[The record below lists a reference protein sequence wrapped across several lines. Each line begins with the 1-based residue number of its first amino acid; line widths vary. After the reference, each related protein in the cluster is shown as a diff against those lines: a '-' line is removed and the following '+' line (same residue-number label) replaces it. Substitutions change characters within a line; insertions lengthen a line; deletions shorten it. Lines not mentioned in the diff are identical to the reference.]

1 MDPAV
6 NLAEIAGLCPA
17 RLTGADLYALCA
29 DALLTA
35 IHRIVDS
42 RRDGGGTSFFVNH
55 YTHSVKGK
63 ETGIIVT
70 NTDFHE
76 ALGRLTPSVSEA
88 ELLYYKQAQQKF
100 SL

>member
-42 RRDGGGTSFFVNH
+42 RRDGGGTASFLITV
-55 YTHSVKGK
+55 
-63 ETGIIVT
+63 
-70 NTDFHE
+70 
-76 ALGRLTPSVSEA
+76 LTLLKA
-88 ELLYYKQAQQKF
+88 KRQELL
-100 SL
+100 